1 MIHPDVMTNI
11 MVAYFAIAA
20 VVFLGI
26 NFIHAKA
33 YGRRKKNLKME
44 LFKEHL
50 GIAAGWPL
58 MIVSLIIFLIER
70 VTRR

>member
-11 MVAYFAIAA
+11 MVSYFAIAA

-33 YGRRKKNLKME
+33 YGRRKTLKME

-58 MIVSLIIFLIER
+58 MVVSLIIFLIER

>member
-20 VVFLGI
+20 VVFPGI

-33 YGRRKKNLKME
+33 YGRRKTLKME

-58 MIVSLIIFLIER
+58 MIVSLLIFLIER

>member
-1 MIHPDVMTNI
+1 MIHPDVMTNV
-11 MVAYFAIAA
+11 MVVYFSVAAI
-20 VVFLGI
+20 VFLGI

-33 YGRRKKNLKME
+33 YGRRKTLKMD

-58 MIVSLIIFLIER
+58 MIVGLLIFLVER

>member
-33 YGRRKKNLKME
+33 YGRRKTLKME

-50 GIAAGWPL
+50 GIAASWPL
-58 MIVSLIIFLIER
+58 MIVSLLIFLIER

>member
-11 MVAYFAIAA
+11 MVAYSAIAA

-33 YGRRKKNLKME
+33 YGRRKTLKME
-44 LFKEHL
+44 IFKEHL

-58 MIVSLIIFLIER
+58 MIVSLLIFLIER
-70 VTRR
+70 VTRH

>member
-11 MVAYFAIAA
+11 MVVYFSVAAI
-20 VVFLGI
+20 VFLGI

-33 YGRRKKNLKME
+33 YGRRKTLKMD
-44 LFKEHL
+44 LLKEHL

-58 MIVSLIIFLIER
+58 MIVGLLIFLVER

>member
-1 MIHPDVMTNI
+1 MIHLDVMTNI

-33 YGRRKKNLKME
+33 YGRRKTLKME

-58 MIVSLIIFLIER
+58 MIVSLLIFLIER

>member
-26 NFIHAKA
+26 NFIHAKS
-33 YGRRKKNLKME
+33 YGRRKTLKME

-58 MIVSLIIFLIER
+58 MIVSLLIFLIER

>member
-11 MVAYFAIAA
+11 MVVYFSVAA

-33 YGRRKKNLKME
+33 YGRRKTLKME

-58 MIVSLIIFLIER
+58 MVVSLIIFLIER

>member
-11 MVAYFAIAA
+11 MAAYFAIAA

-33 YGRRKKNLKME
+33 YGRRKTLKME

-58 MIVSLIIFLIER
+58 MIVSLLIFLIER
-70 VTRR
+70 VTHR

>member
-1 MIHPDVMTNI
+1 MIHLDVMTNI

-33 YGRRKKNLKME
+33 YGRRKTLKME

-58 MIVSLIIFLIER
+58 MVVSLIIFLIER

>member
-1 MIHPDVMTNI
+1 MIHPDAMTNI

-33 YGRRKKNLKME
+33 YGRRKTLKME

-58 MIVSLIIFLIER
+58 MIVGLLIFLVER

>member
-11 MVAYFAIAA
+11 MVVYFSVAAI
-20 VVFLGI
+20 VFLGI

-33 YGRRKKNLKME
+33 YGRRKTLKMD

-58 MIVSLIIFLIER
+58 MIVSLLIFLIEH

>member
-33 YGRRKKNLKME
+33 YGRRKTLKME
-44 LFKEHL
+44 LFKEHF

-58 MIVSLIIFLIER
+58 MIVSLLIFLIER

>member
-11 MVAYFAIAA
+11 MVVYFSVAAI
-20 VVFLGI
+20 VFLGI

-33 YGRRKKNLKME
+33 YGRRKTLKMD

-58 MIVSLIIFLIER
+58 MVVGLIIFSVER

>member
-11 MVAYFAIAA
+11 MVVYFSIAA
-20 VVFLGI
+20 IVFLGI

-33 YGRRKKNLKME
+33 YGRRKTLKME

-58 MIVSLIIFLIER
+58 MIVGLLIFLVER

>member
-11 MVAYFAIAA
+11 MVVYFSVAAI
-20 VVFLGI
+20 VFLGI

-33 YGRRKKNLKME
+33 YGRRKTLKMD

-50 GIAAGWPL
+50 WIAAGWPL
-58 MIVSLIIFLIER
+58 MIVGLLIFLVER

>member
-1 MIHPDVMTNI
+1 MIHPDAMTNI

-33 YGRRKKNLKME
+33 YGRRKTLKMG

-58 MIVSLIIFLIER
+58 MVVSLIIFLIER
-70 VTRR
+70 VTRC

>member
-33 YGRRKKNLKME
+33 YGRRKTLKME

-50 GIAAGWPL
+50 EIAAGWPL
-58 MIVSLIIFLIER
+58 MIVSLLIFLIER

>member
-11 MVAYFAIAA
+11 MVVYFSIATI
-20 VVFLGI
+20 VFLGI

-33 YGRRKKNLKME
+33 YGRRKTLKME

-58 MIVSLIIFLIER
+58 MIVGLLIFLVER

>member
-1 MIHPDVMTNI
+1 MIHLDVMTNI

-33 YGRRKKNLKME
+33 YGRRKTLKMD

-58 MIVSLIIFLIER
+58 MIVGLLIFLVER

>member
-11 MVAYFAIAA
+11 IMIYFAVAA
-20 VVFLGI
+20 VVLLGI

-33 YGRRKKNLKME
+33 YGRRKTLKME
-44 LFKEHL
+44 VFKEHL

-58 MIVSLIIFLIER
+58 MVVGLIIFFIER

>member
-33 YGRRKKNLKME
+33 YGRRKTLKIE

-58 MIVSLIIFLIER
+58 MIVSLLIFLIER
-70 VTRR
+70 VTHR